1 MIKLLIVAGNDTD
14 KLAKYLEEKGS
25 FSVDFQY
32 SSLSD
37 QVSEIK
43 NSIIRVDKMLY
54 IYKEENS
61 LREDMQVLTELLEK
75 DSFFSVGEIIFIQKK
90 SETSKDALKY
100 FTTAMDI
107 CKYTNYS
114 AKEAVGVLSFAE
126 IYNLLLGV
134 TKNADAKNKYS
145 DIYRV
150 ERGSAASV
158 AFKSKSVDLLI
169 EPFNDD
175 NLDKYV
181 SSKEN
186 AVKIDSGLSYRDSTD
201 TESVKFNEPSF
212 GRITIPSDEDQQNLF
227 MITGK
232 SNTGKTMWAAALAK
246 SATAKGRKTLV
257 LDLTDNADIKDLFD
271 AEHTFI
277 SYVSKSMLDLIHYKE
292 DESILSVF
300 SLSDNE
306 FEIKLEFLHSVLKNF
321 TKMHNSVTIIICEL
335 KDLESIYNLVGQ
347 KVTRLFVTMTPFSA
361 GIDLPLSIVEQYH
374 ERVNTMVLLN
384 DNLRLL
390 NSMQYFSGE
399 AIKDQ
404 LPKGVKLIEPITFT
418 DLDLDETLNDFLL
431 EV

>member
-134 TKNADAKNKYS
+134 DRLHLLHLRVS
-145 DIYRV
+145 PWIY
-150 ERGSAASV
+150 
-158 AFKSKSVDLLI
+158 
-169 EPFNDD
+169 
-175 NLDKYV
+175 
-181 SSKEN
+181 
-186 AVKIDSGLSYRDSTD
+186 
-201 TESVKFNEPSF
+201 
-212 GRITIPSDEDQQNLF
+212 
-227 MITGK
+227 
-232 SNTGKTMWAAALAK
+232 
-246 SATAKGRKTLV
+246 
-257 LDLTDNADIKDLFD
+257 
-271 AEHTFI
+271 
-277 SYVSKSMLDLIHYKE
+277 
-292 DESILSVF
+292 
-300 SLSDNE
+300 
-306 FEIKLEFLHSVLKNF
+306 
-321 TKMHNSVTIIICEL
+321 
-335 KDLESIYNLVGQ
+335 
-347 KVTRLFVTMTPFSA
+347 
-361 GIDLPLSIVEQYH
+361 
-374 ERVNTMVLLN
+374 
-384 DNLRLL
+384 
-390 NSMQYFSGE
+390 
-399 AIKDQ
+399 
-404 LPKGVKLIEPITFT
+404 
-418 DLDLDETLNDFLL
+418 
-431 EV
+431 